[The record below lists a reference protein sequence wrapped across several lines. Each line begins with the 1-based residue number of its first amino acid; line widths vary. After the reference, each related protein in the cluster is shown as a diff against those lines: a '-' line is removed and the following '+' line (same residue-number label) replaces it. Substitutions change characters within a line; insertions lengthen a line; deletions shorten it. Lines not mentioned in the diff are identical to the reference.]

1 MIRRPPS
8 STRTDTRF
16 PCTTLFRSARRLGR
30 AAVERLDQARG
41 FLPEPIV
48 PVIPFEMP
56 QVERR
61 LVEPIA
67 TVEAIEQVI
76 GDLVDDLV
84 TDLEKRGLG
93 VRAAV
98 LRCERVDAREQLIMV
113 GTARATRDA
122 RHLARL
128 FKLRIDRIEP
138 GLGIEAMRL
147 AAPQVEIGRANV

>member
-1 MIRRPPS
+1 MPRGP
-8 STRTDTRF
+8 
-16 PCTTLFRSARRLGR
+16 LARRLGR
-30 AAVERLDQARG
+30 GAVERLDQARG

-76 GDLVDDLV
+76 GDLVHDLV

-93 VRAAV
+93 VPAAFLRCQRVTVRRPLIITGTAGATRAA
-98 LRCERVDAREQLIMV
+98 RHHARPLP
-113 GTARATRDA
+113 
-122 RHLARL
+122 LS
-128 FKLRIDRIEP
+128 P
-138 GLGIEAMRL
+138 
-147 AAPQVEIGRANV
+147 

>member
-67 TVEAIEQVI
+67 TVEAIEQVN
-76 GDLVDDLV
+76 GDLADDLV

-98 LRCERVDAREQLIMV
+98 LRCERVDAREQMV
-113 GTARATRDA
+113 MEGTARETRDA
-122 RHLARL
+122 RHRARL
-128 FKLRIDRIEP
+128 LKPGIQQEEP
-138 GLGIEAMRL
+138 GFGTE
-147 AAPQVEIGRANV
+147 